1 MKKLKQVYDT
11 VQYSITTKEE
21 VLAMDQTEVVNRR
34 LELQSGHGVRHRGH
48 ALDSSRD
55 VAIRDAALDLLSEI
69 GYDRLTMDAVA
80 ARAHASKATIYRRW
94 QGKAAL
100 VADALN
106 CSKGSMLEPD
116 TGSLESDFAA
126 LSHASCSQ
134 ESRFNAQIMLGLIT
148 ALAHDAE
155 LRDVVRERM
164 IEPRTKVIRKIFER
178 AVARGEISP
187 ERNLDLLVSLFPALM
202 IQQVLVTGELPDT
215 DFSSRVFNDLILPL
229 ATAPSSP
236 INS

>member
-1 MKKLKQVYDT
+1 
-11 VQYSITTKEE
+11 
-21 VLAMDQTEVVNRR
+21 MDQTEVVNRR
-34 LELQSGHGVRHRGH
+34 LELQSGHGIRHRGH

-100 VADALN
+100 VVDALN

-116 TGSLESDFAA
+116 TGSLEGDLSA
-126 LSHASCSQ
+126 LGQSSCSQ

-164 IEPRTKVIRKIFER
+164 IEPRTGVIRRIFDR
-178 AVARGEISP
+178 AVARGEVSP

-202 IQQVLVTGELPDT
+202 IQQVLTTGELPDT
-215 DFSSRVFNDLILPL
+215 DFSSRVINDVILPL
-229 ATAPSSP
+229 ATA
-236 INS
+236 

>member
-1 MKKLKQVYDT
+1 
-11 VQYSITTKEE
+11 
-21 VLAMDQTEVVNRR
+21 MDQTEVVNRR
-34 LELQSGHGVRHRGH
+34 LALQGAHGLRHRGH
-48 ALDSSRD
+48 ALDTSRD
-55 VAIRDAALDLLSEI
+55 VAIREAALDLLSEI

-100 VADALN
+100 VVDALN

-116 TGSLESDFAA
+116 TGSLEGDLAA
-126 LSHASCSQ
+126 VSQASCSQ

-164 IEPRTKVIRKIFER
+164 IEPRTMVIRSIFER
-178 AVARGEISP
+178 AVERGEIST
-187 ERNLDLLVSLFPALM
+187 ERNLDLLVALLPALM
-202 IQQVLVTGELPDT
+202 IQQVLITGELPDT
-215 DFSSRVFNDLILPL
+215 DFSTHVIHDVILPL
-229 ATAPSSP
+229 ATASTRPV
-236 INS
+236 NS

>member
-1 MKKLKQVYDT
+1 
-11 VQYSITTKEE
+11 
-21 VLAMDQTEVVNRR
+21 MDQTEVVNRR
-34 LELQSGHGVRHRGH
+34 LELQGGHGLRHRGH

-100 VADALN
+100 VVDALN
-106 CSKGSMLEPD
+106 CSKGSMAEPD
-116 TGSLESDFAA
+116 TGSLAGDLAA
-126 LSHASCSQ
+126 LGQGSCSQ

-155 LRDVVRERM
+155 LRDVFRERM
-164 IEPRTKVIRKIFER
+164 IEPRTRLIRSIFER
-178 AVARGEISP
+178 AVARGEISN

-202 IQQVLVTGELPDT
+202 IQQVLITGELPDT
-215 DFSSRVFNDLILPL
+215 DFSWHVINDVILPL
-229 ATAPSSP
+229 ATAPTNP
-236 INS
+236 VND

>member
-1 MKKLKQVYDT
+1 MKDCR
-11 VQYSITTKEE
+11 
-21 VLAMDQTEVVNRR
+21 MDQTEVVNRR
-34 LELQSGHGVRHRGH
+34 LELQGGHGIRHRGH
-48 ALDSSRD
+48 PLDTSRD

-94 QGKAAL
+94 QGKASL
-100 VADALN
+100 VVDALN
-106 CSKGSMLEPD
+106 CSKGSIVEPD
-116 TGSLESDFAA
+116 TGSLEGDFAV
-126 LSHASCSQ
+126 LSQGTCSQ
-134 ESRFNAQIMLGLIT
+134 ENRFNAQVMLGLIT

-164 IEPRTKVIRKIFER
+164 IETRTRVIRSIFER
-178 AVARGEISP
+178 AVARGEVSK

-215 DFSSRVFNDLILPL
+215 DFASRVINDVILPL
-229 ATAPSSP
+229 ATA
-236 INS
+236 

>member
-1 MKKLKQVYDT
+1 
-11 VQYSITTKEE
+11 
-21 VLAMDQTEVVNRR
+21 MDQTEVVNRR
-34 LELQSGHGVRHRGH
+34 LALQGGHGLRHRGH
-48 ALDSSRD
+48 PLDISRD
-55 VAIRDAALDLLSEI
+55 VAIREAALDLLSEI

-100 VADALN
+100 VVDALN

-116 TGSLESDFAA
+116 TGSLEGDLAS

-134 ESRFNAQIMLGLIT
+134 ENRFNAQIMLGLIT

-164 IEPRTKVIRKIFER
+164 IEPRTKVIRAIFER
-178 AVARGEISP
+178 AVERGEVST
-187 ERNLDLLVSLFPALM
+187 ERNLDLLVALFPALM
-202 IQQVLVTGELPDT
+202 IQQVLITGELPDT
-215 DFSSRVFNDLILPL
+215 DFSTRVMNDVILPL
-229 ATAPSSP
+229 ATASTSP

>member
-1 MKKLKQVYDT
+1 
-11 VQYSITTKEE
+11 
-21 VLAMDQTEVVNRR
+21 MDQTEVVNRR
-34 LELQSGHGVRHRGH
+34 LGLQNEHGVRHGGH
-48 ALDSSRD
+48 ALDTSRD

-100 VADALN
+100 VVDALN
-106 CSKGSMLEPD
+106 CSKGSMVAPD
-116 TGSLESDFAA
+116 TGTLEGDLA
-126 LSHASCSQ
+126 LLSQGSCSQ
-134 ESRFNAQIMLGLIT
+134 ESRFNAQVMLGLIT

-155 LRDVVRERM
+155 LRDVFRERM
-164 IEPRTKVIRKIFER
+164 IEPRQLVIRSIFDR

-215 DFSSRVFNDLILPL
+215 EFSLRVINDVILPL
-229 ATAPSSP
+229 ATASSHP